1 MTVSIHL
8 DKRNSVFT
16 NLDVVSGTIVLS
28 LAREETFSA
37 ITVKLECESRTRLA
51 APRNDRGRYD
61 TELEV
66 HKLLYKVETV
76 FPTPQLIYASS
87 GKGAA
92 YTLPPGQHEYPF
104 HLKVSSPWLDT
115 LDQS

>member
-1 MTVSIHL
+1 MAVYIHL
-8 DKRNSVFT
+8 NRRDSVFT

-28 LAREETFSA
+28 LAREETLSA

-51 APRNDRGRYD
+51 APRDHRGRYE

-76 FPTPQLIYASS
+76 FPTPQLIGASS
-87 GKGAA
+87 GKGSA

-104 HLKVSSPWLDT
+104 QVKVRR
-115 LDQS
+115 